1 MNSWRTRSNRGPWA
15 LAALVL
21 ACASAPAGA
30 QAPAADVKAQASP
43 PVPQVEAIAPA
54 DIPAR
59 ADADEEF
66 LQAVVRRA
74 QTADAG
80 RSAEQRLAGYTAAVQ
95 RLGDQSGGSDLSALP
110 PRRLGGLLR
119 HWRLHER
126 ALSHWRDDLQRAT
139 ASSSQDAVGLAS
151 RRAQWEATRLT
162 AAGSAPALR
171 QRMDAL
177 ITEFD
182 QAEHVLS
189 APLSRMLD
197 LGRKGNALAAEVES
211 GMAAVQ
217 DRVAEQ
223 DRRLLKIDAP
233 PLWGVERDAAR
244 GETPGVALRNAMDIE
259 RAFAGDYDA
268 VHVKRTRV
276 FIACLILLF
285 ALMLWLRYRA
295 GVLVAAGKATATSL
309 HALFR
314 PLAGWLVLGA
324 LGWVSLNVQGPLIR
338 QQAVM
343 ALAWIPV
350 LRLLP
355 PRVRD
360 VVGPWAYLSAAFY
373 LLNVVTSLL
382 AGNPFWYRIALLAL
396 DLLMLLTLGWLIL
409 RSREEAPGVER
420 SRWLQAVR
428 VLLVVAA
435 AVLFAAAVSNV
446 LGNFSLATMIT
457 SAVLDSSYAALVICA
472 GATVLVAWGRVTL
485 LRPTMAKLVETTR
498 PVGALIQAGARVGRI
513 LMVGAW
519 LGATLSAF
527 RIYRPVMEVLGS
539 LLSHDFTVGKL
550 SVSLGSIVAFGAAAW
565 LAFWLA
571 RTIRTLLSEDILPR
585 LSLPRGVDNSI
596 STLSYYTILFLGL
609 LAALAVAGFQ
619 VGQLAIVFGALSV
632 GIGFG
637 LQDIVKN
644 FVSGLILMIER
655 PVQPGD
661 VVDVAGM
668 SGRVREIGM
677 RATIVTTFEGAEVVV
692 PNGMLL
698 ADKLVNWTLSGT
710 RRRIEVT
717 LQTDDDVAPE
727 RTIAVLLEVAATV
740 EGLAASPAPVA
751 ILTGLA
757 PGGLDFKLMAWTTG
771 QVEWPIVRSELA
783 AKVYA
788 GLAKAGIEVPPPQYN
803 LNLRSVSRE
812 AAEEL
817 AKARGLQREPE
828 R

>member
-1 MNSWRTRSNRGPWA
+1 
-15 LAALVL
+15 V
-21 ACASAPAGA
+21 
-30 QAPAADVKAQASP
+30 
-43 PVPQVEAIAPA
+43 IAPA

-74 QTADAG
+74 QTPGAG
-80 RSAEQRLAGYTAAVQ
+80 RAAEQELDRHSAAVQ
-95 RLGDQSGGSDLSALP
+95 RLGDQYGGSDLSALP
-110 PRRLGGLLR
+110 VRRLGNLLR

-126 ALSHWRDDLQRAT
+126 ALSRWRDDLQRAT
-139 ASSSQDAVGLAS
+139 ASSSLDAVGLAS
-151 RRAQWEATRLT
+151 RSAQWEATRLT

-177 ITEFD
+177 IAEFD
-182 QAEHVLS
+182 QAEQVLS

-197 LGRKGNALAAEVES
+197 LGRKGNALSAQIES
-211 GMAAVQ
+211 RLAAVQ

-223 DRRLLKIDAP
+223 DRRLLKLDAP
-233 PLWGVERDAAR
+233 PLWEVQPDAAR
-244 GETPGVALRNAMDIE
+244 GETPGVALRNALDIE

-268 VHVKRTRV
+268 VHIKRTRV
-276 FIACLILLF
+276 FVACLVLLF

-295 GVLVAAGKATATSL
+295 GVLVAAGKATTASL
-309 HALFR
+309 YALFR

-324 LGWVSLNVQGPLIR
+324 LGWVLLNVQGPLIR
-338 QQAVM
+338 QQVVM
-343 ALAWIPV
+343 ALAWVPV

-355 PRVRD
+355 PRVRN

-382 AGNPFWYRIALLAL
+382 AGNQFWYRVALLAL
-396 DLLMLLTLGWLIL
+396 DLLMLLTLGWLIF
-409 RSREEAPGVER
+409 RTREEAPGVEQ
-420 SRWLQAVR
+420 SWWLRAIR
-428 VLLVVAA
+428 LLLVVAA
-435 AVLFAAAVSNV
+435 AALLVAAGSNV
-446 LGNFSLATMIT
+446 LGNFSFAAMIT

-472 GATVLVAWGRVTL
+472 GATVLVACGRVVL
-485 LRPTMAKLVETTR
+485 LRPTVSRLIETTR
-498 PVGALIQAGARVGRI
+498 PAGALIAAGARVGGI

-519 LGATLSAF
+519 LVAALNAF
-527 RIYRPVMEVLGS
+527 RIYRPVVDALGS
-539 LLSHDFTVGKL
+539 VLSHDFTVGKL
-550 SVSLGSIVAFGAAAW
+550 SISLGSIVAFSAAAW

-571 RTIRTLLSEDILPR
+571 RTIRTLLAEDILPR

-609 LAALAVAGFQ
+609 LAALAVAGFE

-644 FVSGLILMIER
+644 FVSGLILMVER

-710 RRRIEVT
+710 RRRIEVIF
-717 LQTDDDVAPE
+717 QTDHDVDPK
-727 RTIAVLLEVAATV
+727 RTIEVLLGVAATV
-740 EGLAASPAPVA
+740 EGLAPTPAPVA

-757 PGGLDFKLMAWTTG
+757 PGGLEFKLMAWTTG
-771 QVEWPIVRSELA
+771 HIEWVIVRSELA
-783 AKVYA
+783 AKVRE
-788 GLAKAGIEVPPPQYN
+788 GLAKAGIEVPPPQYD
-803 LNLRSVSRE
+803 LHLRSVSRE

-817 AKARGLQREPE
+817 ARVRPPNA
-828 R
+828 